1 MREAFTSK
9 PFRSVARERIR
20 IANEI
25 VDRYQG
31 MGLRL
36 TLRQLFY
43 QFVSHYGLANKQ
55 KEYKNLGQTISE
67 ARLCGLIDW
76 EAIEDRVRVP
86 RAVPDWPSID
96 QCVDEAAAGFRLDR
110 WEGQENYAELWVE
123 KDALAGVLEPLASE
137 FHVTMMVNRGYSS
150 QSAMYES
157 SKRFQARG
165 RGKKGVHLFYLGDHD
180 PSGEDMV
187 RDISERLRMF
197 GCRRV
202 RVQKIA
208 LTMPQVEEHEPP
220 PNPAK
225 MTDSRAPGYVEKHG
239 DLSWEVDA
247 LDPDTLQRLIREALS
262 GVLDRSK
269 FDAMIERETEERAK
283 LARALRWARDQEA
296 GEAYHEYTCPVCE
309 APHCDHV
316 EIPPGSDDD

>member
-25 VDRYQG
+25 VEEYQR

-76 EAIEDRVRVP
+76 DAIEDRVRVP

-157 SKRFQARG
+157 SKRFLSRG

-197 GCRRV
+197 GCKRV

-225 MTDSRAPGYVEKHG
+225 MTDARAPAYVEKHG

-247 LDPDTLQRLIREALS
+247 LDPDTLQGLIRAALS
-262 GVLDRSK
+262 GVLDRAK
-269 FDAMIERETEERAK
+269 FDAMIEREARERAK
-283 LARALRWARDQEA
+283 LARALRWARGNEA
-296 GEAYHEYTCPVCE
+296 GEAHHEHTCPVCE